1 MDAPILFDMMFGI
14 LVLLGGF
21 TLRRIFSLADG
32 LSRRVFAVTDQLA
45 AEDRRLH
52 ERITTVQTDYVSKK
66 DFDTAVD
73 RIISCIN
80 RLESKMD
87 KI

>member
-1 MDAPILFDMMFGI
+1 MEAAVLFDMMFGVM
-14 LVLLGGF
+14 VLLGGF
-21 TLRRIFSLADG
+21 ILRRIFSL
-32 LSRRVFAVTDQLA
+32 TDSLV

-52 ERITTVQTDYVSKK
+52 ERITVVQTEYVSKK

-73 RIISCIN
+73 RIIDCIN

-87 KI
+87 KV

>member
-1 MDAPILFDMMFGI
+1 VEAAVLFDMMFGVM
-14 LVLLGGF
+14 VLLGGF
-21 TLRRIFSLADG
+21 ILRRIFSL
-32 LSRRVFAVTDQLA
+32 TDRLA
-45 AEDRRLH
+45 SEDRRLH
-52 ERITTVQTDYVSKK
+52 ERITVVQTEYVSKK

-73 RIISCIN
+73 RIIDCIN